1 MRQQKEAPEESK
13 LEVLIHHFGMANPV
27 LILRLETITQA
38 QSKVKH
44 EKWKNSLN
52 THVAPAFTNHPVA
65 ANLLLIHMSS

>member
-38 QSKVKH
+38 QSKVNH
-44 EKWKNSLN
+44 EK
-52 THVAPAFTNHPVA
+52 
-65 ANLLLIHMSS
+65 